1 MQSLEIPTYATVTV
15 TGGKKSLQSKL
26 FSPEYATL
34 QVEDGSSQD
43 SATEQRKQEEMM
55 DVS

>member
-26 FSPEYATL
+26 VPPEYAML
-34 QVEDGSSQD
+34 QVKDRNSQD
-43 SATEQRKQEEMM
+43 STTEQRKKEEMM